1 MDFLYKEPWVHQ
13 GNINKVKKLIMSS
26 NEFNMLRIQA
36 LEKRVKELE
45 EELKQAKGNES
56 NSVLASNTSDNN
68 SNN

>member
-1 MDFLYKEPWVHQ
+1 
-13 GNINKVKKLIMSS
+13 MSS
-26 NEFNMLRIQA
+26 NEFNILRIQA

-45 EELKQAKGNES
+45 EELKQTKCNES

>member
-1 MDFLYKEPWVHQ
+1 
-13 GNINKVKKLIMSS
+13 MSS
-26 NEFNMLRIQA
+26 NEFNILRIQA

-45 EELKQAKGNES
+45 EELKQVKGNES

>member
-26 NEFNMLRIQA
+26 NEFNLLRIQA

>member
-26 NEFNMLRIQA
+26 NEFNILRIQA

-45 EELKQAKGNES
+45 EKLKQTKCNES
-56 NSVLASNTSDNN
+56 NSVLAGNTGDNN